1 MSDVTSVSSAV
12 PAYEAPAIFEPV
24 GSKELDKSDFMT
36 LFITQMQHQDPLEPM
51 DSYEMASQLAQ
62 FSNMEATMKMSTN
75 MEKLLEYQTS
85 QNNLQLLSLI
95 DKDVQAYGHNI
106 GVVDGKAA
114 PTDFDLYDAADTCV
128 VEIYDTA
135 GRLVDSM
142 DFGPQSSGV
151 IDLAWDAT
159 SPNGEVVPDAAY
171 VYKVKAFNNAGQEV
185 GVAYRTTGK
194 VTGIDFESGQA
205 LLTIDNSIDTS
216 VAEILSV
223 K

>member
-1 MSDVTSVSSAV
+1 MSTEIGSTV
-12 PAYEAPAIFEPV
+12 PAYEPPELFKPV

-62 FSNMEATMKMSTN
+62 FSNMEATMKMSSN

-85 QNNLQLLSLI
+85 QNNLQLLTLI

-114 PTDFDLYDAADTCV
+114 VTDFDLYDAADTCV
-128 VEIYDTA
+128 VDIFDST

-142 DFGPQSSGV
+142 DLGFQPSGA
-151 IDLAWDAT
+151 IELAWDAVNPKGDT
-159 SPNGEVVPDAAY
+159 VADGAY
-171 VYKVKAFNNAGQEV
+171 VYKVKAFNNAGQEIGV
-185 GVAYRTTGK
+185 GYRTTGK

-205 LLTIDNSIDTS
+205 LLTIDNSIPAS